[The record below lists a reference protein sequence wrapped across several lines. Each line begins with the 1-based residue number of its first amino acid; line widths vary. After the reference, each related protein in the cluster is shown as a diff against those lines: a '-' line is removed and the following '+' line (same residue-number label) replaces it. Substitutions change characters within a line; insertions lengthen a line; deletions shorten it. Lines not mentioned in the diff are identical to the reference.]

1 MCWRNGQNIGIKST
15 VSISKDKKCYQN
27 QYYVWSLL
35 TLTPY
40 CTRCLIDKMMRQI
53 TAYGML
59 IHSSCKAGGG
69 ICQCSIPTRWAT
81 FDSSMSFWRTILLKK
96 FHIDP
101 EAVLLQPNSTPCSY
115 IELSFLWLTSGI
127 SIYNI

>member
-69 ICQCSIPTRWAT
+69 GGSV
-81 FDSSMSFWRTILLKK
+81 S
-96 FHIDP
+96 
-101 EAVLLQPNSTPCSY
+101 VLFLQD
-115 IELSFLWLTSGI
+115 ELRLI
-127 SIYNI
+127 QV